1 MKKGRVL
8 FIVHDLYQ
16 DDLEFPIGIGHLA
29 SALIDF
35 GAEVVICN
43 QDVYHYSN
51 EELVEKFLKDED
63 YDLIGIG
70 FLAARFRETVLG
82 LCEVVNTYKKKAKL
96 ILGGHGPS
104 PIPAYILKATNADL
118 IGIGECEETIIEVLD
133 AILQNKSFEGILGI
147 AYRDGKKFYI
157 NKRRPI
163 NTNIDNLSSPAYDLF
178 PMDYYT
184 YKTIGAGQDFNHEAV
199 QIISSRGCTNRCTF
213 CYRLERGIRFRS
225 MGKVIQE
232 MRYLYDKYKVSYFHF
247 LDELFAASYER
258 LNIFVNEL
266 QKEGLLGKIQ
276 YNIGGIRADTMT
288 DQMAKL
294 FQESGCVYINIGFE
308 SMSQQ
313 CLNELQ
319 KNVTVEENIRCVEIL
334 REYDIYV
341 GLNFIWGTSSDNEKT
356 LNQAVDFLLKYNTY
370 GEVRTIRPITPY
382 PGSEMYEQAI
392 TKGLLTGP
400 EDFFNRFKNSD
411 LLAINFTKIPIER
424 IYELLFEANKILILD
439 HYKNTTNDMDE
450 AYTMI
455 NNFYDLYFKDFVKF
469 RGVRKYN
476 RIENV

>member
-16 DDLEFPIGIGHLA
+16 DDLEFPIGIGYLA
-29 SALIDF
+29 SALMSF

-43 QDVYHYSN
+43 QNIYHYSN

-82 LCEVVNTYKKKAKL
+82 LCKVVNTHKKKAKL

-104 PIPAYILKATNADL
+104 PIPTYILKTTNADL
-118 IGIGECEETIIEVLD
+118 IGIGECEEIIIEVLD

-147 AYRDGKKFYI
+147 AYRDGSNFYI
-157 NKRRPI
+157 NQRRPI
-163 NTNIDNLSSPAYDLF
+163 NTKIDTISSPAYDLF
-178 PMDYYT
+178 PVNYYT
-184 YKTIGAGQDFNHEAV
+184 NKMIGTGQDINCKAI

-213 CYRLERGIRFRS
+213 CYRLERGIRFRD
-225 MGKVIQE
+225 MWKVIQE
-232 MRYLYDKYKVSYFHF
+232 MRYLYDKYEVSYFHF
-247 LDELFAASYER
+247 LDELFAVSYER
-258 LNIFVNEL
+258 LNVFVDEL
-266 QKEGLLGKIQ
+266 RKEGLLGKIQ
-276 YNIGGIRADTMT
+276 YNISGIRANDMT
-288 DQMAKL
+288 DRMAKL

-313 CLNELQ
+313 CLNELK
-319 KNVTVEENIRCVEIL
+319 KNVTVEENIRCVKIL
-334 REYDIYV
+334 REYDIYI
-341 GLNFIWGTSSDNEKT
+341 GLNFIWGSPSDNEDT
-356 LNQAVDFLLKYNTY
+356 LNQAVDFLMKYNTY
-370 GEVRTIRPITPY
+370 GELRTIRPITPY

-411 LLAINFTKIPIER
+411 LLAVNFTKIPTEKV
-424 IYELLFEANKILILD
+424 YDLLFEANKNLILD
-439 HYKNTTNDMDE
+439 HYKNTTNDVGE
-450 AYTMI
+450 AYLII
-455 NNFYDLYFKDFVKF
+455 NNFHDLYFKGFVKF
-469 RGVRKYN
+469 RGARKYG